1 MVKKKIRLTESQL
14 IDLIKK
20 SMVSEQAPT
29 ASASNSLDDS
39 TLRGIA
45 DRIVEL
51 MEGDVE
57 NSHIEEL
64 QGILED
70 EVFGN
75 LSAKTGKC
83 AYKQLNK
90 FYVSKE
96 AESNPTF
103 GSRAGG
109 YGSLPL
115 DVKEV
120 SISTESV
127 KNDLITAINT
137 EINGFCKTV
146 ETPLPVTQQTNT
158 VAQENKFYCV
168 ENVSGYKAET
178 NRQGKQFAN
187 VPWKGGNL
195 SFWFDASSIGN
206 PTYPEHNILYEKG
219 GKKWTAKGEC
229 KDTGAG
235 VQGGLTFGKWEP
247 KNN

>member
-103 GSRAGG
+103 GSRGGG

-115 DVKEV
+115 DVKQV
-120 SISTESV
+120 SINTESV

-137 EINGFCKTV
+137 ELNGFCKTV
-146 ETPLPVTQQTNT
+146 ETPLPVTQQQTT
-158 VAQENKFYCV
+158 QTNKFYCV
-168 ENVSGYKAET
+168 EHLEGYRADG
-178 NRQGKQFAN
+178 NSPNQYAN
-187 VPWKGGNL
+187 LPWKGGNL
-195 SFWFDASSIGN
+195 SFYLDARALGSPYPAGN
-206 PTYPEHNILYEKG
+206 NILYEKG
-219 GKKWTAKGEC
+219 GKKWSTKGEC
-229 KDTGAG
+229 VAG
-235 VQGGLTFGKWEP
+235 GPGIPKGLKLGTWT
-247 KNN
+247 